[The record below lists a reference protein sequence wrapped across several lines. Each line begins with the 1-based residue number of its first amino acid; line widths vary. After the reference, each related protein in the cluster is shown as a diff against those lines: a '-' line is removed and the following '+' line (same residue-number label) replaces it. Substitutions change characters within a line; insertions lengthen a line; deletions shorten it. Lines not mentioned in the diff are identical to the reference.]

1 MSTATAQ
8 VITPELRKWI
18 IQQAEAGCRPQ
29 DVIEA
34 MKTMNPIPAPR
45 AGRIL
50 EFLVANGQPVEFGE
64 PLVII
69 G

>member
-29 DVIEA
+29 DVI
-34 MKTMNPIPAPR
+34 
-45 AGRIL
+45 
-50 EFLVANGQPVEFGE
+50 
-64 PLVII
+64 
-69 G
+69 